1 MYVGNV
7 PRYLPPLF
15 RPPSEARSLIFQ
27 VTYGCSTDS
36 CTFCRMYKGKRF
48 RKRAE
53 AEVMAELEAA
63 ADVYP
68 RTRRIFLADGD
79 AFALSARVLEKYCR
93 RLYELFPR
101 LQRIS
106 AYASPQNILRR
117 KAADLAR
124 ARASG
129 LEMLYIGVE
138 SGSAE
143 VLRRVRKGAT
153 PDEIAESC
161 RRVKGA
167 GFTTSVTV
175 VLGLGGPELLE
186 EHATQ
191 TGRVL
196 TACDPD
202 YIGALTLMM
211 HEGNQNY
218 AETFGRPWRPLTV
231 AETLTELRLMLAHI
245 ECDETEFRTNHA
257 SNWLALKGRL
267 QRDRPRLLALIDE
280 VLSDPDSDLLRP
292 EWMRAL

>member
-27 VTYGCSTDS
+27 ITYGCSNDT
-36 CTFCRMYKGKRF
+36 CTFCRMYKGKKF
-48 RKRAE
+48 RKRRE
-53 AEVMAELEAA
+53 EEVMAEFEAA

-79 AFALSARVLEKYCR
+79 AFVLSARVLEKYCR
-93 RLYELFPR
+93 RLTRLFPR

-117 KAADLAR
+117 KTADLER
-124 ARASG
+124 ARAAG

-153 PDEIAESC
+153 PDQIAETC
-161 RRVKGA
+161 RRARDA
-167 GFTTSVTV
+167 GYTTSVTV

-186 EHATQ
+186 EHAVE
-191 TGRVL
+191 TGKVL

-211 HEGNQNY
+211 HEGNRNY
-218 AETFGRPWRPLTV
+218 ADTFGRPWRLLNV

-245 ECDETEFRTNHA
+245 ECDEVEFRTNHA
-257 SNWLALKGRL
+257 SNFLALKGRL

-280 VLSDPDSDLLRP
+280 VLEDPDSDLLRP